1 MKKQALYEALRVR
14 ILTLDL
20 LPGASM
26 DEALLAEAYGVSRTP
41 LREVFHRLS
50 GEGFMTLESN
60 RGAAVSSMNLFVMRN
75 FFQTA
80 PMIYASVARL
90 ACEHATTKQLT
101 ELKAVQR
108 RFRAAVKKSNVTDM
122 SINNH
127 RFHEVIGQM
136 AASPY
141 LTPSLQRLLIDH
153 TRMSKTFYLTRSP
166 QEQQRVELACT
177 QHDEMIEAISQ
188 QQAARCV
195 ELTLEHWELSR
206 NRIELYVQPDPLP
219 EDPEKHFE
227 QAATGRSQSGRK

>member
-1 MKKQALYEALRVR
+1 MKKLALYEALRVR

-20 LPGASM
+20 PPGMGM
-26 DEALLAEAYGVSRTP
+26 DESLLAEEYGVSRTP
-41 LREVFHRLS
+41 LREVFHRLA
-50 GEGFMTLESN
+50 GEGFIALETN
-60 RGAAVSSMNLFVMRN
+60 RGAAVSSMSLSVMRN
-75 FFQTA
+75 FFLAA

-90 ACEHATTKQLT
+90 ASENATLEQLT

-108 RFRAAVKKSNVTDM
+108 RFRAAVKKRDITDM

-153 TRMSKTFYLTRSP
+153 TRMSQTFYRTRSLE
-166 QEQQRVELACT
+166 EQHRVESACS
-177 QHDEMIEAISQ
+177 QHDEMIEAIGQ
-188 QQAARCV
+188 HEAARCV
-195 ELTLEHWELSR
+195 ELTLDHWALSR

-219 EDPEKHFE
+219 EDPGQHFA
-227 QAATGRSQSGRK
+227 QSATDKSQRGGK

>member
-20 LPGASM
+20 APGTGM

-41 LREVFHRLS
+41 LREVFHRLA
-50 GEGFMTLESN
+50 GEGFIALESN
-60 RGAAVSSMNLFVMRN
+60 RGATVSSMNLSVMRN

-90 ACEHATTKQLT
+90 ACEHATAKQLT

-108 RFRAAVKKSNVTDM
+108 RFRAAVKKRNVADM
-122 SINNH
+122 SINNY

-153 TRMSKTFYLTRSP
+153 TRMSQTFYLTRCME
-166 QEQQRVELACT
+166 EQHRVDLACT
-177 QHDEMIEAISQ
+177 QHDEMIEAIGQ
-188 QQAARCV
+188 QQAAHCV
-195 ELTLEHWELSR
+195 ELTLDHWALSR

-219 EDPEKHFE
+219 EDPEKHVE
-227 QAATGRSQSGRK
+227 QRAVGKSQKGRK